1 MVSNSRKIMYIDK
14 SHAINPR
21 SSCRNLAVLDS
32 QTTRMPCG
40 AYVDTPS
47 RGVTLGAFICGL
59 KFDNIKQ
66 LYIISKWTILYN
78 SEKDGVAFG

>member
-1 MVSNSRKIMYIDK
+1 MYIDK
-14 SHAINPR
+14 SHAINLR
-21 SSCRNLAVLDS
+21 SS
-32 QTTRMPCG
+32 
-40 AYVDTPS
+40 
-47 RGVTLGAFICGL
+47 AFICGL